1 MTGTTDPTLSLVPT
15 PRPAEP
21 QAVVEAF
28 LAALAASELE
38 SAMEL
43 LAEDVRYVN
52 VGLPAMV
59 GRWRVRRAF
68 DGLTRPAVSFE
79 VVNHAIAADGETVL
93 TERTDVISVGPFR
106 AQFWVAG
113 RFDVRDG
120 EIVLWR
126 DAFDFVDI
134 TRACV
139 RGLAGIALRGL
150 RPKLPRTDAPPGR

>member
-1 MTGTTDPTLSLVPT
+1 MASSTDPTLSLVPT

-21 QAVVEAF
+21 RAVVEAF
-28 LAALAASELE
+28 LAALAASDLE
-38 SAMEL
+38 GAMEL
-43 LAEDVRYVN
+43 LADDVRYVN
-52 VGLPAMV
+52 VGLPAIV

-68 DGLTRPAVSFE
+68 DGLTRPNVSFE
-79 VVNHAIAADGETVL
+79 VVNHAIATDGEIVL

-126 DAFDFVDI
+126 DAFDFVDL
-134 TRACV
+134 TRGCV
-139 RGLAGIALRGL
+139 RGLVGIALAGL
-150 RPKLPRTDAPPGR
+150 RPKLPRSDAPPGR